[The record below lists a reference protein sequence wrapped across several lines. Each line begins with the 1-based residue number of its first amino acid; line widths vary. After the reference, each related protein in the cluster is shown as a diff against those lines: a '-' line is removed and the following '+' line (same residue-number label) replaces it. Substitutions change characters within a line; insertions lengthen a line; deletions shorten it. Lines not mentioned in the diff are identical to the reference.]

1 MGAGLRSALLC
12 LPIVSLFGC
21 WSPSTNTPAAH
32 GPTSTVANSLPGAAS
47 PTTAPGE
54 VVAPTGGAPRECEAI
69 AATLRRVPGAE
80 VTRSDGT
87 FDDPV
92 GGRDR
97 TGCRVTVK
105 GTFGAL
111 RGEQRPEIRL
121 AEALRERGLTYDHRY
136 DADGPDGTSF
146 AFRTDEVLCIVQGK
160 WDGGDDTDP
169 AYIPADTYD
178 VFAGCTS
185 EPASGK
191 P

>member
-1 MGAGLRSALLC
+1 MRSALLC
-12 LPIVSLFGC
+12 ALAVSLFGC
-21 WSPSTNTPAAH
+21 WSPTTDTPAAH
-32 GPTSTVANSLPGAAS
+32 GPTSTGARPLPGAAS
-47 PTTAPGE
+47 PTASPGE
-54 VVAPTGGAPRECEAI
+54 AEASNGGAAGECEAI

-80 VTRSDGT
+80 VTRSAGT

-97 TGCRVTVK
+97 TGCRVAVK

-111 RGEQRPEIRL
+111 RGTQRPEIRL
-121 AEALRERGLTYDHRY
+121 AEALQERGLTYDHRY

-146 AFRTDEVLCIVQGK
+146 AFRTGEVLCIVQGK
-160 WDGGDDTDP
+160 WDGGDDSDP
-169 AYIPADTYD
+169 SYVPADSYD